1 MVAINFL
8 HVNAGNG
15 EISYANNSLA
25 QKKII
30 LKARAFLEEAIR
42 DRFVS
47 AGFPS
52 CVKLAELGCSS
63 GTNALLAIS
72 EIIDTIHEMS
82 QRINCESPE
91 FQVFLNDLPETD
103 FNNIFKSLPAFYE
116 GLMKEKGGKLGNC
129 FVTGMPGSFY
139 GRIFPTRSLDFV
151 HSSASVHWLSQVPA
165 GLKNNKGHIYMANTC
180 RPDVL
185 KAYTKQFQ
193 RDFTMFLGLR
203 SEEIKPGGRMVITIT
218 GRSIEDPSSKD
229 CCDLWELLAKSLLDM
244 LADGLVEEA
253 DVDSFNLPMYNPFE
267 GEVKAL
273 IEEEGSFNLDKL
285 ETFEASWD
293 PYDDSD
299 KPRSGQNVANCIRS
313 ATEPMLATHF
323 GDAII
328 PDLFARY
335 ANRVADHLSME
346 KGHHFLVVFSL
357 TKK

>member
-1 MVAINFL
+1 MTLPKYSWCDHEKN
-8 HVNAGNG
+8 
-15 EISYANNSLA
+15 
-25 QKKII
+25 I

-42 DRFVS
+42 D
-47 AGFPS
+47 
-52 CVKLAELGCSS
+52 
-63 GTNALLAIS
+63 
-72 EIIDTIHEMS
+72 
-82 QRINCESPE
+82 RINCESPE

-151 HSSASVHWLSQVPA
+151 HSSASVHWLSQEGA
-165 GLKNNKGHIYMANTC
+165 LKI
-180 RPDVL
+180 P
-185 KAYTKQFQ
+185 
-193 RDFTMFLGLR
+193 
-203 SEEIKPGGRMVITIT
+203 
-218 GRSIEDPSSKD
+218 
-229 CCDLWELLAKSLLDM
+229 LAKIVVTLGAVSKITPRH
-244 LADGLVEEA
+244 GLVEEA
-253 DVDSFNLPMYNPFE
+253 DVDSFNFLF
-267 GEVKAL
+267 G
-273 IEEEGSFNLDKL
+273 
-285 ETFEASWD
+285 T

-299 KPRSGQNVANCIRS
+299 KTRSGQNVANCIRS

-335 ANRVADHLSME
+335 ANRVAEHLSME